1 MAAVMNERADARLVR
16 RCAGIATAVS
26 IFAMAAGLAVLT
38 GWTLNIVTLITWGA
52 ATPMAPNSA
61 AACVFAG
68 LSLWLLRSSDNP
80 GLSSVR
86 LATARGASVAC
97 GLIGALSLAQF
108 FSHLDLGSDRL
119 LLLTAPTLAKAGL
132 RIFTSPLGA
141 VMYVLLSLSL
151 LTIDRRTLRLGWP
164 AQFLALAAMMTA
176 AFGSIGILIVPGASP
191 IALALPTALIGL
203 SLPIG
208 IVCARSPWAIGG
220 LLTSDT
226 REARLLR
233 KTVPAALFALSLV
246 GLLLSRPLLTGNHI
260 SAAAATVL
268 ALFCTVLLAGFI
280 AWIAS
285 IVDHDEIER
294 RKLEEA
300 QLLSSGHLER
310 LLNRMEEPAEDAPLR
325 RKVTFALAF
334 AILLTGL
341 LGYLSWRDAQQA
353 TETAEWVAQTHE
365 VMTDLESAL
374 RHSLDVETGGRGFAE
389 TGSAVFL
396 EPYDAGRP
404 AVVQDVHALRLLVV
418 NPDQLR
424 RLNVLEEQTNDQV
437 RDVEAIVA
445 TRQNRGK
452 IPAVALFEHG
462 KRDMDAVR
470 VTVAQMEVAERVLLA
485 LRTQRARAAQHSSS
499 VVITLG
505 SLLGVLFLT
514 VAGVTVSREIG
525 VSARARGQ
533 VKALNADL
541 EQRVEQRTAALAA
554 EAAARQESEG
564 RLAAVIKSAM
574 DSIITL
580 DHEQRIVLFSQAAEK
595 LFQCASSEAAGRPIT
610 SFIPHLDRLN
620 ADGFSNQ
627 VIGLQDALMA
637 VRADGEEFQ
646 IEASI
651 SQYEIAERR
660 MFTIILRDI
669 TERKHA
675 EEMRE
680 RLSLIVDSSDD
691 AIISKTLDGTI
702 AAWNRG
708 AEKVF
713 GYPAAEMVGKTMLML
728 LPPERIGEEASI
740 LSRIRL
746 GESVEHFETVRVRK
760 DGTAID
766 VSVTISPI
774 RNGNG
779 VVVGASKIARDITQR
794 KQAEDAL
801 REKERRLSESQ
812 RIAHIGNWAYDLKD
826 AAEKLVWSDELYHL
840 YGVSSET
847 FVPTMESLLNLI
859 VHEDRPLIRNWMTA
873 CAAGEKPAEMDFHLT
888 LPDGAVRVFSRR
900 GELQYDADN
909 KPRRLVGTS
918 QDITERRLAEAA
930 LRESE
935 ERLLAMANGIP
946 QLAWIAGSEGSIY
959 WYNQRWYEFTGT
971 TLEQMQGWGWQSV
984 HHPNFLPE
992 VLARWTSAIAEGKPL
1007 EMEFP
1012 LRGADGLFRAFLTRV
1027 MPLKDS
1033 EGRVVRW
1040 FGTNTDISE
1049 LKQTQERL
1057 ASQAEELRGS
1067 RQALERQAFILQ
1079 TVLDS
1084 MVEGLVAAD
1093 QQGNFILWNP
1103 AAEKIM
1109 GLGPTKLATEDW
1121 SAHYG
1126 LYLPDTVTPIPSGET
1141 PMERTL
1147 RGEVVSTEIFLRQA
1161 GVNPGLWLET
1171 NGSPL
1176 IDKDG
1181 TLRGGV
1187 LAFRDIT
1194 RRKTDE
1200 LVIRK
1205 LNEELEEKIAKRTE
1219 QLEASNRELEA
1230 FSYSVSHDLRT
1241 PLRHIAGFSRILV
1254 KEFGPAMP
1262 VEAQEH
1268 LQRIEDAVSRM
1279 AQLIDALLK
1288 LAVLRRQPLRL
1299 RRSELNPIVEEVVS
1313 MLQPECEGRDVEWRV
1328 AKLPALDCDPVLMAQ
1343 VFQNL
1348 LGNAM
1353 KYSRDRAKALIEVDS
1368 IQQPGKPAVIFVR
1381 DNGAGFNLKYAEK
1394 LFGVFQRFH
1403 TTSEFEGTGVGL
1415 ATVHRI
1421 IQKHGGMI
1429 WAEAEPEHGATFYF
1443 ALQTTDRIDMTP
1455 NVKAAS

>member
-1 MAAVMNERADARLVR
+1 MAVMNERADPHLVR
-16 RCAGIATAVS
+16 RCAGVATAVS
-26 IFAMAAGLAVLT
+26 VFVMAAGLSVLA
-38 GWTLNIVTLITWGA
+38 GWTLHIVALITWGA
-52 ATPMAPNSA
+52 ATPMSSGSA
-61 AACVFAG
+61 SASVLAG
-68 LSLWLLRSSDNP
+68 LSLWLLRTPDNP
-80 GLSSVR
+80 PISSVR
-86 LATARGASVAC
+86 QIAARAASVGT
-97 GLIGALSLAQF
+97 GLIGASSLAEF
-108 FSHLDLGSDRL
+108 LFHLDFGIDRL
-119 LLLTAPTLAKAGL
+119 LLVTAPTLATAGL
-132 RIFTSPLGA
+132 RLRMSPIGA
-141 VMYVLLSLSL
+141 GMFVLLSLSL
-151 LTIDRRTLRLGWP
+151 LTIDRRTLRLDWP
-164 AQFLALAAMMTA
+164 AQFLTLAAMMAA

-208 IVCARSPWAIGG
+208 IVCARAPWAIGG
-220 LLTSDT
+220 LLTSNT
-226 REARLLR
+226 RGARLLR
-233 KTVPAALFALSLV
+233 RTVPAALFVLSLI
-246 GLLLSRPLLTGNHI
+246 GLLLSRPLLTGTHI

-268 ALFCTVLLAGFI
+268 ALFCGVLLAGFMV
-280 AWIAS
+280 WIAS

-294 RKLEEA
+294 RRIEAA
-300 QLLSSGHLER
+300 QLLSSEQLDR
-310 LLNRMEEPAEDAPLR
+310 LLNRIEEPAEDAQLR

-341 LGYLSWRDAQQA
+341 LGFLSWRNAQQA
-353 TETAEWVAQTHE
+353 TETAGWVAHTYE
-365 VMTDLESAL
+365 VMTELESAL

-389 TGSAVFL
+389 TGSTKFL
-396 EPYDAGRP
+396 EPYESGRP
-404 AVVQDVHALRLLVV
+404 EVIQDVHALRLLLVT
-418 NPDQLR
+418 PDQLQ
-424 RLNVLEEQTNDQV
+424 RLNILEEQTNDQAK
-437 RDVEAIVA
+437 DVEAIVA
-445 TRQNRGK
+445 TRQNVGK
-452 IPAVALFEHG
+452 VPTAALFEHG
-462 KRDMDAVR
+462 KHDMDAVR
-470 VTVAQMEVAERVLLA
+470 ITVEEMEVAERGLLA
-485 LRTQRARAAQHSSS
+485 LRMQRARAAQHSSI
-499 VVITLG
+499 VVIALG
-505 SLLGVLFLT
+505 SLLGVMFLT
-514 VAGVTVSREIG
+514 VAGMTVSREIG
-525 VSARARGQ
+525 VSARARRQ

-541 EQRVEQRTAALAA
+541 EQRVEQRTAALEA
-554 EAAARQESEG
+554 EAVARQESES

-574 DSIITL
+574 DAIITL
-580 DHEQRIVLFSQAAEK
+580 DDEQRIVLFSQAAEK
-595 LFQCASSEAAGRPIT
+595 LFQCPRGEAAGRPIT
-610 SFIPHLDRLN
+610 DFIPHLGRLDE
-620 ADGFSNQ
+620 DGSSNQ
-627 VIGLQDALMA
+627 VMGCWGELTA
-637 VRADGEEFQ
+637 VGADGGEFH

-651 SQYEIAERR
+651 SQYEIAGRW

-669 TERKHA
+669 TERKQA

-680 RLSLIVDSSDD
+680 RLSLIVNSSDD
-691 AIISKTLDGTI
+691 AIISKTLNGTI
-702 AAWNRG
+702 TAWNRG

-713 GYPAAEMVGKTMLML
+713 GYPAEEIVGKPMLVL
-728 LPPERIGEEASI
+728 LPPERIEEESDI
-740 LSRIRL
+740 LGRIGR

-760 DGTAID
+760 DGTVID

-779 VVVGASKIARDITQR
+779 VIVGASKIARDITQR

-812 RIAHIGNWAYDLKD
+812 RIAHIGSWAYDLKD
-826 AAEKLVWSDELYHL
+826 PAGRLVWSDELYHL

-847 FVPTMESLLNLI
+847 FIPTTESLLSLI
-859 VHEDRPLIRNWMTA
+859 VSEDRSLIRNWMTS
-873 CAAGEKPAEMDFHLT
+873 CAAGEKPADMDFRLM
-888 LPDGAVRVFSRR
+888 LPDGTVRVFSRR

-909 KPRRLVGTS
+909 KPSRLVGTS
-918 QDITERRLAEAA
+918 QDITERRQVEGA

-946 QLAWIAGSEGSIY
+946 QLAWIAEADGSIY

-984 HHPNFLPE
+984 HHPEFLSE
-992 VLARWTSAIAEGKPL
+992 VLARWTSAIAEGKPF

-1033 EGRVVRW
+1033 AGRVVRW

-1049 LKQTQERL
+1049 FKRTQERL
-1057 ASQAEELRGS
+1057 AMQAEELRGS
-1067 RQALERQAFILQ
+1067 RQALESQAFMLRS
-1079 TVLDS
+1079 VLDS

-1093 QQGNFILWNP
+1093 EHGEFILWNP

-1109 GLGPTKLATEDW
+1109 GLGPTNLPSGGW

-1126 LYLPDTVTPIPSGET
+1126 LYLPDTVTPIPPGET
-1141 PMERTL
+1141 PLERTL
-1147 RGEVVSTEIFLRQA
+1147 RGEAVSSEIFLRQA
-1161 GVNPGLWLET
+1161 GVNPGLWLEA

-1181 TLRGGV
+1181 VLRGGV

-1279 AQLIDALLK
+1279 GQLIDALLK
-1288 LAVLRRQPLRL
+1288 MAVLRRQSLRL
-1299 RRSELNPIVEEVVS
+1299 RHSELNPIVGEVIS

-1353 KYSRDRAKALIEVDS
+1353 KYSRGRAKSVIEVDS
-1368 IQQPGKPAVIFVR
+1368 IQQAGKPVIIFVR
-1381 DNGAGFNLKYAEK
+1381 DNGAGFDLRYAEK

-1429 WAEAEPEHGATFYF
+1429 WADAEPDHGATFYF
-1443 ALQTTDRIDMTP
+1443 SLQTTDRIETIP
-1455 NVKAAS
+1455 NARTAS